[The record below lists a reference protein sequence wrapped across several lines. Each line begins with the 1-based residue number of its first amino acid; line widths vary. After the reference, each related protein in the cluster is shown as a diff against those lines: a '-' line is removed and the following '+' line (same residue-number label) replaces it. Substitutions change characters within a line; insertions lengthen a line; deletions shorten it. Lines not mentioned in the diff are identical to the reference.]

1 MNHQV
6 TFPSKLDFG
15 RPYSVQ
21 VGDCKDPRIAARV
34 ALEHAAQKGITLHS
48 VRITDIDTRGGNFS
62 GLKAINCDFSGV
74 LWEQSRLD
82 GAEFTGCQFD
92 GAVFSD
98 TSSAA
103 DAVLIQCDLSRATLA
118 RFNAPRTQWAGCN
131 FANAQ
136 APGLVAPDS
145 TFSNCRTHAANFA
158 GAVLTWADM
167 RSCANAG
174 EIIAGSAG
182 TAADRAVLEFYNR
195 NACNRGMAEG
205 HADYLALNP
214 TIN

>member
-6 TFPSKLDFG
+6 TFPSKNHFG
-15 RPYSVQ
+15 SPFSVQ

-34 ALEHAAQKGITLHS
+34 ALEYAAAKGITLHS

-62 GLKAINCDFSGV
+62 GLKAINCEFRNV
-74 LWEQSRLD
+74 LWEQSTLD
-82 GAEFTGCQFD
+82 NAEFNGCQFESN
-92 GAVFSD
+92 VFSD

-103 DAVLIQCDLSRATLA
+103 DAVFLQCDLSRATLA
-118 RFNAPRTQWAGCN
+118 KFNAPRTQWAGCN
-131 FANAQ
+131 FSYVQ
-136 APGLVAPDS
+136 APGFIAPAAVF
-145 TFSNCRTHAANFA
+145 TNCRTLAANFT

-182 TAADRAVLEFYNR
+182 TADDRAVLEFYNR
-195 NACNRGMAEG
+195 NACNRVMADA
-205 HADYLALNP
+205 HANHLSLNLATN
-214 TIN
+214 